1 MPGPVAGRAST
12 VEQTVREKSFDPAAG
27 YEQKQASMTTLYR
40 YSFDKRLF
48 PLWGIFGL
56 RPAKDGVTLTD
67 DGRLRATFGI
77 LKLETRLENV
87 TGAHITRNYR
97 WWTAIGARRSLK
109 DDGLT
114 FGTNAN
120 AGVCIH
126 FHDKVPSPL
135 RPRGHSAL
143 TVTVEDLDGL
153 TKALTHP

>member
-1 MPGPVAGRAST
+1 MS
-12 VEQTVREKSFDPAAG
+12 
-27 YEQKQASMTTLYR
+27 TLYR
-40 YSFDKRLF
+40 YSFDKRLLA
-48 PLWGIFGL
+48 LWGVFGV

-67 DGRLRATFGI
+67 DGRLRATFGL

-87 TGAHITRNYR
+87 TGAHITRKYR
-97 WWTAIGARRSLK
+97 WWTAAGARRSLK

-114 FGTNAN
+114 FGTNAD

-126 FHDKVPSPL
+126 FHDKVPSLL
-135 RPRGHSAL
+135 RPKGHSAL